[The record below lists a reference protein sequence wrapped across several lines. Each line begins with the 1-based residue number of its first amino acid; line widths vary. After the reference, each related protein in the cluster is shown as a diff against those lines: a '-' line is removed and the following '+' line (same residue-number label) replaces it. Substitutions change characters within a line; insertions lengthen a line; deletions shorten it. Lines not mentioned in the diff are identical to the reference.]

1 MRAQDPRLLW
11 GELGSLRG
19 AVRLVHLVFL
29 LRYSTGAQSIGSQEQ
44 VQHEN
49 AKSTQYRDQQP
60 TSAPNA
66 SNNVTNDYS
75 TSVLIGT
82 SAPGDTC
89 VSAAHIV
96 ENLRVVN
103 YRIWA
108 RRFRTTMISVSLT
121 AA

>member
-66 SNNVTNDYS
+66 SNIVRFLAS
-75 TSVLIGT
+75 FAVWGSCCTSG
-82 SAPGDTC
+82 S
-89 VSAAHIV
+89 
-96 ENLRVVN
+96 R
-103 YRIWA
+103 
-108 RRFRTTMISVSLT
+108 M
-121 AA
+121 